1 MIFGYF
7 ARKRRNRQIV
17 DELYRQL
24 TAEARNPV
32 FFAQMNVPDSV
43 MGRFEMLS
51 LLMVLFFRRTD
62 HAGPAVKQ
70 LAQDMVDT
78 FFEDIDHSLRELGVG
93 DVSVPKRMK
102 KLARMFYGRANAY
115 GPALA
120 RCDVES
126 LAEALARNIHPAD
139 EEKAKGEGPTFGR
152 ADMHALASAAMS
164 FDEAMMKTA
173 ENDLLDGRLD
183 LAVQL
188 PREADS
194 TPDPQPSDGES
205 GRQKDSAN
213 S

>member
-17 DELYRQL
+17 DELYRHL

-51 LLMVLFFRRTD
+51 LFMVLFFRRTD

-115 GPALA
+115 GPTLA
-120 RCDVES
+120 QHDVEA
-126 LAEALARNIHPAD
+126 LAEALARNIHPSAD
-139 EEKAKGEGPTFGR
+139 ATVGADPAPGR
-152 ADMHALASAAMS
+152 ADMHPLALAAIAL
-164 FDEAMMKTA
+164 DGAMMKTA

-183 LAVQL
+183 LVAVL
-188 PREADS
+188 PEELEGS
-194 TPDPQPSDGES
+194 PDPQRSDGES
-205 GRQKDSAN
+205 DRQKDSAN

>member
-7 ARKRRNRQIV
+7 GRKRKNRQIV

-32 FFAQMNVPDSV
+32 FFSQMKVPDSV

-51 LLMVLFFRRTD
+51 LFMVLFFRRTD
-62 HAGPAVKQ
+62 QAGPAVKQ

-120 RCDVES
+120 GRDLET
-126 LAEALARNIHPAD
+126 LEEALARNIHPAAD
-139 EEKAKGEGPTFGR
+139 EAGTGEPAPDR
-152 ADMHALASAAMS
+152 ADMHDLASAAIALDS
-164 FDEAMMKTA
+164 AMMNTA
-173 ENDLLDGRLD
+173 ENDLLDGRLNLVVS
-183 LAVQL
+183 LAGEVD
-188 PREADS
+188 RNH
-194 TPDPQPSDGES
+194 DPQRFDGQSD
-205 GRQKDSAN
+205 RQKDSAN

>member
-24 TAEARNPV
+24 TAKARNPV

-51 LLMVLFFRRTD
+51 LFMVLFFRRTD

-120 RCDVES
+120 RCDVEA
-126 LAEALARNIHPAD
+126 LTEALARNIHPAANASKT
-139 EEKAKGEGPTFGR
+139 EEPALSR
-152 ADMHALASAAMS
+152 ADTHALASAVIAL
-164 FDEAMMKTA
+164 DGAMMKTA
-173 ENDLLDGRLD
+173 EDDLLDGRLE
-183 LAVQL
+183 LMVPL
-188 PREADS
+188 PWEADGS
-194 TPDPQPSDGES
+194 LDPQPPDGELD
-205 GRQKDSAN
+205 RQKDTAN

>member
-32 FFAQMNVPDSV
+32 FFAQMNVPDTV

-51 LLMVLFFRRTD
+51 MFMVLFFRRTD

-120 RCDVES
+120 KNDVEA
-126 LAEALARNIHPAD
+126 LAEALARNIHPAANASKA
-139 EEKAKGEGPTFGR
+139 EEPALSR
-152 ADMHALASAAMS
+152 ADMHALASAAIAL
-164 FDEAMMKTA
+164 DGAMMKTA
-173 ENDLLDGRLD
+173 ENDLLDGRLE
-183 LAVQL
+183 LVVPL
-188 PREADS
+188 PAGAAGNLDS
-194 TPDPQPSDGES
+194 PPPYDESD
-205 GRQKDSAN
+205 RQKDKAN